1 MMLRKLF
8 IGGLFSEV
16 KEDQPRQRHM
26 FVLKDKKK
34 NILCS
39 NYFRLRLQR
48 DYTQD
53 DAEEVVYWWVVS

>member
-26 FVLKDKKK
+26 FVLKDKKIIFYAQI
-34 NILCS
+34 IL
-39 NYFRLRLQR
+39 
-48 DYTQD
+48 D
-53 DAEEVVYWWVVS
+53 